1 MSGWINDI
9 KVLWL
14 GYAIRFL
21 FICLSTLPIRSR
33 NILIDVWYDNLV
45 IWWWILFLQYKEAKN
60 RRLGISG
67 DDELPADTSNE
78 AEGESLV
85 ATVTIENEQKL
96 SDEST
101 DQADSSKKNLLKKS
115 KSKKQL
121 KEDSSWPNNAS
132 LL

>member
-14 GYAIRFL
+14 GYAICFL

-33 NILIDVWYDNLV
+33 NILIDAWYDNLV
-45 IWWWILFLQYKEAKN
+45 IWWCILFLQYKEAKN
-60 RRLGISG
+60 RRLGITG